1 MSIFKIGVPKQ
12 PIIGAKISKND
23 NRQNPTAAASDTGRT
38 QGHNHVKSGQTRRTR
53 QKHHPNR
60 GFGVFGAWGLS
71 FQYTRKPRII
81 LWEATTAKI
90 QKILIFNPF
99 YHFIV
104 LFRDPLMNNFEKF
117 YQSFFISVLM
127 IIIVFLI
134 NLKINKHLE
143 KKTILYL

>member
-1 MSIFKIGVPKQ
+1 MLILFLISDFRFQLSLCFVFLGLFLLLINLILIGYLITILSAIYKDVKKIVENLVYAFFFAT
-12 PIIGAKISKND
+12 PIIWSENMV
-23 NRQNPTAAASDTGRT
+23 S
-38 QGHNHVKSGQTRRTR
+38 
-53 QKHHPNR
+53 
-60 GFGVFGAWGLS
+60 
-71 FQYTRKPRII
+71 
-81 LWEATTAKI
+81 AKI

-127 IIIVFLI
+127 IIVIFLI